1 MRKTLF
7 MTALIA
13 CNVVPRAGAQQASAL
28 DAGRK
33 LFAAGRFAEASQVL
47 SPIGPGDGEAAL
59 LLSRIAYAARDAGGA
74 VNWGQK
80 AVELF
85 PDSAIAHVWLGRAY
99 LLELESASFLRA
111 GSLAD
116 RARAEYDRAIQL
128 DPRSYDA
135 YDSRARYYLNAPRI
149 GGGSIDKARTDAA
162 AARAINPYRGDLL
175 LTDIDTKDD
184 HPDRVEARLLE
195 LSKAYPDSST
205 PFNRLANMYQKTARF
220 ADAFALIDARL
231 AGLPRDLSAQYQLG
245 KTAALSGEQLDRGEA
260 ALHAYIGGDSFA
272 LGSEAHAHWRL
283 GMILERRK
291 DIKGAL
297 VEYQAAVR
305 LDPAIAEAKA
315 GVERTSSQQR
325 EP

>member
-7 MTALIA
+7 TTALIA
-13 CNVVPRAGAQQASAL
+13 WNVAPFAGAQHASTL

-33 LFAAGRFAEASQVL
+33 FFDAGKFAEASQVL
-47 SPIGPGDGEAAL
+47 SPIGPHDGNAAL
-59 LLSRIAYAARDAGGA
+59 LLSRIAHAARDGGAA
-74 VNWGQK
+74 VNWGEK

-111 GSLAD
+111 ASLAD
-116 RARAEYDRAIQL
+116 RARAEYDRAIEL
-128 DPRSYDA
+128 DPKSYDA

-162 AARAINPYRGDLL
+162 VAGAINPYRGDLL
-175 LTDIDTKDD
+175 LTDIDTKDN
-184 HPDRVEARLLE
+184 HPDRAEARLLE
-195 LSKAYPDSST
+195 LSKAYPDSTT
-205 PFNRLANMYQKTARF
+205 PFNRLANMYQKANRF
-220 ADAFALIDARL
+220 ADAFALIEARL
-231 AGLPRDLSAQYQLG
+231 ARLPSDLSAQYQLG
-245 KTAALSGEQLDRGEA
+245 KTVALSGEQLDRGEA
-260 ALHAYIGGDSFA
+260 ALHAYISGGSFA
-272 LGSEAHAHWRL
+272 LAAEAHAHWRL

-297 VEYQAAVR
+297 AEFQTAVR